1 MIHLNKV
8 LPTGVLANLRVQVA
22 LIVRNGEQVVLG
34 IPLAGSTVVR
44 AVDVTIGVNIDF
56 IKADGGTGRHLGR
69 GCCLCLGTASTKHP
83 KELNV
88 FS

>member
-1 MIHLNKV
+1 MNKV
-8 LPTGVLANLRVQVA
+8 LPTGVLANLRVQVE

-44 AVDVTIGVNIDF
+44 AVDVTIGGNIDF